1 MVVMKKITKE
11 EYINKHFNKK
21 FKLIDDS
28 CFKYVMRDLD
38 IAKEVISCFDSKVY
52 DKQFSVVSEA
62 GAGTFSVSFGEM
74 RVDVQILTDSD
85 IYSFEAQNYKMRN
98 LEFLSFIK
106 YITLITNDYQERKNI
121 IKVISDMK
129 KFYLIVFDNC
139 NETDNETV
147 YEEFVINKNING
159 NFHSKYYKGKVTI
172 IHLKNID
179 KNDKINVGIGDN
191 PKKLSKFLLCFN
203 QNGEDL
209 MREEDKFMNEIGK
222 KVVEF
227 NNNIYER
234 IAALETEYKEY
245 ERKRMDAELK
255 AKNATLDQIKNEN
268 IAMSEA
274 LAKNNEL
281 RVKKDEALAEKDET
295 IAKKDEMIAKNN
307 ETLAKNN
314 ESLIKS
320 AKILKQK
327 GLTNEEISNITS
339 LSIEVVEAL

>member
-1 MVVMKKITKE
+1 M
-11 EYINKHFNKK
+11 
-21 FKLIDDS
+21 
-28 CFKYVMRDLD
+28 
-38 IAKEVISCFDSKVY
+38 
-52 DKQFSVVSEA
+52 
-62 GAGTFSVSFGEM
+62 
-74 RVDVQILTDSD
+74 
-85 IYSFEAQNYKMRN
+85 
-98 LEFLSFIK
+98 
-106 YITLITNDYQERKNI
+106 
-121 IKVISDMK
+121 
-129 KFYLIVFDNC
+129 
-139 NETDNETV
+139 
-147 YEEFVINKNING
+147 
-159 NFHSKYYKGKVTI
+159 
-172 IHLKNID
+172 KNID

-274 LAKNNEL
+274 LAE
-281 RVKKDEALAEKDET
+281 KDEA
-295 IAKKDEMIAKNN
+295 
-307 ETLAKNN
+307 LAKNN